1 MWRPVVGL
9 IHPWIAAECL
19 TVQMKRSLILCT
31 TAALLVAGCS
41 FSTGTSP
48 ADAAVDLIEG
58 PLSEQSGLKYTGVT
72 CTEPAANE
80 PGETFTCKATAAAGG
95 PVVMF
100 DGLVEA
106 DEKIFVSPTNI
117 IDATEMSVVEAE
129 AADALGGEVGTTI
142 DPSDVNCPGETTVL
156 VDDQMRCEITDVD
169 TGDRYE
175 MIVTATDF
183 VLREGYGSRFYEI
196 GALIE

>member
-1 MWRPVVGL
+1 
-9 IHPWIAAECL
+9 
-19 TVQMKRSLILCT
+19 MKRPPILCT
-31 TAALLVAGCS
+31 TAALLLAGCS

-58 PLSEQSGLKYTGVT
+58 PLSEQSGLAYIGVE

-80 PGETFTCKATAAAGG
+80 PGETFTCTATATEGG

-117 IDATEMSVVEAE
+117 IEAAEMSVVEAE
-129 AADALGGEVGTTI
+129 AADVLGGEIGTTI
-142 DPSDVNCPGETTVL
+142 DPSDVNCPDETTVL
-156 VDDQMRCEITDVD
+156 VDDQMQCEITDVA

-183 VLREGYGSRFYEI
+183 VLREGYGNRFYEI